1 MPNEERR
8 NLINSWCTCM
18 CRATVLWH
26 TSMVCHVIDLGWA
39 RRPAFTRM
47 PPERTPGLLD
57 AITAGS
63 QIKEPIQIFHDAK
76 ASFHDSVTGLQTSFF
91 LSCNCTL
98 PSSQVQEVHLTLW
111 IKLTL
116 CTSFL
121 QLSCAPPL
129 QFKLHTSST
138 LLNYAQSICH
148 SKLHTCQSWTKAFHA
163 TSTEKTCV
171 PLSFMLIAKAFNAKC
186 P

>member
-1 MPNEERR
+1 
-8 NLINSWCTCM
+8 
-18 CRATVLWH
+18 
-26 TSMVCHVIDLGWA
+26 MVHLFNVYGHSLVAHLYCVPCYWFGSGSPA
-39 RRPAFTRM
+39 RIYEDAAWKAPS
-47 PPERTPGLLD
+47 LLD